1 MKCISLLI
9 PAHNE
14 EEALP
19 LLYQEICATADSL
32 PQYAWE
38 FLFVDDGS
46 IDGTLALLR
55 AWHQQDERV
64 QYISL
69 SRNFGKEAAMLAGFS
84 EATGDAV
91 IQLDADLQD
100 PPSLLPEMLKW
111 WEEGYDD
118 VYARRRLR
126 GQESW
131 LRRSLSLLFYRLLR
145 HSTRIT
151 VPGNTGDFRLLDR
164 RCVQALL
171 QLPEHHRY
179 TKGLYSWIGF
189 RKKEILFD
197 RQDRC
202 AGKTS
207 WSLLS
212 LFALAIDG
220 FLTFTTLP
228 LRLATYLG
236 LFVSTYGF
244 CYGVWVIIKT
254 LAFGEKVTGYASMM
268 TVILFLGGVQL
279 LSLGVIGEYLGRTF
293 EETRRR
299 PNFLIAERSTPRD
312 N

>member
-1 MKCISLLI
+1 MKRISLLI

-19 LLYQEICATADSL
+19 LLYQEICAMADRL

-46 IDGTLALLR
+46 TDGTLALLR
-55 AWHQQDERV
+55 TWHQQDERV
-64 QYISL
+64 QYLSL

-118 VYARRRLR
+118 VYARRRFR

-131 LRRSLSLLFYRLLR
+131 LRRRLSLLFYRLLR
-145 HSTRIT
+145 YSTRIT

-293 EETRRR
+293 EEARRR

>member
-131 LRRSLSLLFYRLLR
+131 LRRSLSLLFYSLLR

-164 RCVQALL
+164 RCIQALL

>member
-1 MKCISLLI
+1 MKRISLLI

-19 LLYQEICATADSL
+19 LLYQEICAVADRL

-46 IDGTLALLR
+46 TDGTLALLR
-55 AWHQQDERV
+55 TWHQQDGRV
-64 QYISL
+64 QYLSL

-118 VYARRRLR
+118 VYARRRFR

-131 LRRSLSLLFYRLLR
+131 LRRRLSLLFYRLLR
-145 HSTRIT
+145 YSTRIT